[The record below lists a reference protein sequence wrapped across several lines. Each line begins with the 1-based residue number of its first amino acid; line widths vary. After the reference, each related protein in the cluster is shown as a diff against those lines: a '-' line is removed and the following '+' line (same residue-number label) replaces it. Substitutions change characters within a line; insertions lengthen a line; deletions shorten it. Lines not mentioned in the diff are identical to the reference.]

1 MTTELTRLS
10 TSLADRYRIER
21 ELGQGGMATVYLAHD
36 VRHDRKV
43 ALKVLKPEL
52 AAVLGAE
59 RFVVEIKTT
68 AALQHPH
75 ILPLFDSGTSDGFLY
90 YVMPFIQ
97 GETLRDKLNRETQLG
112 VDEAVR
118 VATDVADALDYAH
131 RHGVIHRDIK
141 PENIL
146 LHDGRPVVADFGIA
160 LALSAA
166 AGGRMTETGLS
177 LGTPHYMSPEQATA
191 DKDLTARS
199 DIYSLASVLYE
210 MLTGNPPHTG
220 ASAQQIIMKIVT
232 EEAAPVTALRKS
244 VPPNVSAAV
253 AKALEKL
260 PADRFESARAF
271 SDALH
276 QGAFTY
282 GATASRRVASVGTPA
297 MVSRFALPVGG
308 ALALLGIAAV
318 VWAWQADKRWTV
330 APVVQL
336 MVDVPN
342 GNPDLGRFA
351 VSGDGSRFAFAT
363 DEGLALRDVGQ
374 REYRLLA
381 ATESAESPSFSPD
394 GEWIV
399 YHANGHLRKVS
410 VAGGSPLAVMSG
422 ADSLLSGRVSWG
434 ADGTIVF
441 ESGSRLYVI
450 APNAGSPR
458 LLAKAFAAEQP
469 RMMPDGR
476 GVLYI
481 DQRQGSKLMY
491 YDLAADTAF
500 TVVDGAG
507 EGQYLPTGHILYAM
521 PTGGLFTVPFDP
533 ARRATSGNPTPI
545 LADIQPNGGI
555 SPFIVTHNGTLVYRA
570 GIDPE
575 YRLLVRAPNGRVD
588 SLPMAPKVL
597 SYARFS
603 PDGRS
608 IAITIGSARGTNRH
622 TAIYD
627 LSLGSLTRFTVE
639 GGGHSPVW
647 SPDGK
652 WLAFTAEGQDTDA
665 EDLFVQPVDRS
676 AAPRR
681 LVRIPN
687 DQHASA
693 WPVDTVLVF
702 SNNTA
707 PRTLG
712 GTVGGG
718 TVAIVNPVAR
728 DAPARAFL
736 NAQWG
741 EYDASISPD
750 GQWAAFTSDESGRS
764 EVFVRRFPV
773 ADAGGVWKV
782 SSGGGYR
789 ARWSGDGRTI
799 YYHTVDNQRVRAVR
813 VTPGPSFS
821 VGASETILTGPR
833 LGSAWDVDRRTG
845 RLLVSEPVTAAQAR
859 IVVMQHWLDDFSR
872 RVSSTAPGRNR

>member
-1 MTTELTRLS
+1 VTLVAQLS
-10 TSLADRYRIER
+10 SALENRYRIER
-21 ELGQGGMATVYLAHD
+21 ELGQGGMATVYLADD

-75 ILPLFDSGTSDGFLY
+75 ILPLFDSGNADGFLY
-90 YVMPFIQ
+90 YVMPYVQ
-97 GETLRDKLNRETQLG
+97 GETLRNKLDRETQLG

-118 VATDVADALDYAH
+118 IATDVADALDYAH

-191 DKDLTARS
+191 DKDISNRS

-220 ASAQQIIMKIVT
+220 ASAQQIIMKIIA
-232 EEAAPVTALRKS
+232 EEVAPVTTLRKS

-260 PADRFESARAF
+260 PADRFESAKAF

-282 GATASRRVASVGTPA
+282 GATGSRRVASVDTPA
-297 MVSRFALPVGG
+297 MLSRYALPVGG
-308 ALALLGIAAV
+308 ALALLGIAAA
-318 VWAWQADKRWTV
+318 VWAWQADKRSTV

-336 MVDVPN
+336 TLDVPN

-363 DEGLALRDVGQ
+363 DEGIALRDVGQ

-434 ADGTIVF
+434 EDGTIVF
-441 ESGSRLYVI
+441 ESGSRLYIV
-450 APNAGSPR
+450 AANGGSPR
-458 LLAKAFAAEQP
+458 LLAKALAAEQP

-491 YDLAADTAF
+491 YDLAGDSAV

-533 ARRATSGNPTPI
+533 KRRTAVGNPTPI

-555 SPFIVTHNGTLVYRA
+555 SPFTVTRNGTLVYRA

-575 YRLLVRAPNGRVD
+575 YRLLMRAPNGTVD

-627 LSLGSLTRFTVE
+627 VSLGSLTRFTVE

-652 WLAFTAEGQDTDA
+652 WLAFTAEGQDTNA

-676 AAPRR
+676 VAPRR
-681 LVRIPN
+681 LVRLPN

-718 TVAIVNPVAR
+718 TVAIVNPLAR
-728 DAPARAFL
+728 DAPSRGYL

-741 EYDASISPD
+741 EYDAHISPD

-799 YYHTVDNQRVRAVR
+799 YYHTVDNRQIRAAR
-813 VTPGPSFS
+813 VTPGPSFAVGPS
-821 VGASETILTGPR
+821 VTIMTAPAM
-833 LGSAWDVDRRTG
+833 GSAWDVDRRSG
-845 RLLVSEPVTAAQAR
+845 KLLISEPVTAARAR
-859 IVVMQHWLDDFSR
+859 IVVMQHWLDDFR
-872 RVSSTAPGRNR
+872 GRVSGTPPGRNR